1 VRNGVETMQER
12 ARDRARV
19 ESSKLPM
26 WGKTEIT
33 GGDFSRLHHRIK
45 ILGAVNVARFDWLTK
60 ECWAG
65 GEDARVATVHRK
77 LAKAHLGKQEAMDTC
92 ASSGKPYSLL
102 FMESNSILHTNDIH

>member
-19 ESSKLPM
+19 EPSELPM

-45 ILGAVNVARFDWLTK
+45 ILGAVNVARFD
-60 ECWAG
+60 C
-65 GEDARVATVHRK
+65 
-77 LAKAHLGKQEAMDTC
+77 
-92 ASSGKPYSLL
+92 
-102 FMESNSILHTNDIH
+102 